1 MKAKF
6 YMGPKDGAEED
17 VQTSNG
23 FAPDLY
29 QYPALPVDLK
39 KIRKPE
45 DLVGVKG
52 TIYYYD
58 LQEVK
63 EGIAYYK
70 YRCTA

>member
-23 FAPDLY
+23 FAPDIY
-29 QYPALPVDLK
+29 QIPADFRANIPVSDLN
-39 KIRKPE
+39 IR
-45 DLVGVKG
+45 LVKH
-52 TIYYYD
+52 YYD

-63 EGIAYYK
+63 DNVAYYK

>member
-6 YMGPKDGAEED
+6 FMGPKDGAEED

-23 FAPDLY
+23 FAPELWQNIPD
-29 QYPALPVDLK
+29 PIHAKSSKNV
-39 KIRKPE
+39 IA
-45 DLVGVKG
+45 
-52 TIYYYD
+52 YYD

-63 EGIAYYK
+63 EGVAYYK